1 MVHPDRRILIAI
13 FALTALACSGERP
26 MLPSESDGGGFGAGD
41 TTYVVLNPL
50 WDSSY
55 LGAGLDSPN
64 DLVVSR
70 DGYIY
75 VADTGNDRVLVL
87 SKGGTVLGGC
97 FDSLRVHTP
106 RGVDLDSK
114 LNLFIVNETDT
125 VYHWTP
131 LYNVLGIY
139 SSPLEPL
146 YVDPDPDARFVGIA
160 AGRYGSTSGEASLIY
175 VTDKGTDRLLE
186 LAVSLD
192 SAATEEKQYLVYDAV
207 LSRTVA
213 RHGSGA
219 GTVADP
225 RGITTD
231 SYSSIYFT
239 QVGGNFLAQKL
250 DYSSASVAWPF
261 DSDIMNLYQFSAPW
275 DIALDEQG
283 CIFVADEGA
292 GRVKKFTSDG
302 ELVDLG
308 DSGLAVQ
315 VFDQPRAV
323 WVDEDVLYV
332 VDAGLS
338 AVFRFVPSYSQGDL
352 P

>member
-1 MVHPDRRILIAI
+1 VVHPDRGILTTTV
-13 FALTALACSGERP
+13 ALIALACAGDKP
-26 MLPSESDGGGFGAGD
+26 TLPTESDGGGFGAGD

-55 LGAGLDSPN
+55 LGVELDSPN

-70 DGYIY
+70 DGYVY

-87 SKGGTVLGGC
+87 SKSGAVLGGC
-97 FDSLRVHTP
+97 FDSLRVQTP

-131 LYNVLGIY
+131 FYNVLGIF
-139 SSPLEPL
+139 SSPVEPL
-146 YVDPDPDARFVGIA
+146 YVDPDPHARFVGIS

-175 VTDKGTDRLLE
+175 VTDKGADRLLE

-192 SAATEEKQYLVYDAV
+192 STATEEKEYLVYDAV
-207 LSRTVA
+207 LSRAIA

-231 SYSSIYFT
+231 SYSSVYFT

-250 DYSSASVAWPF
+250 DYTSASVAWSF
-261 DSDIMNLYQFSAPW
+261 DSDIMNLYQFTAPW

-283 CIFVADEGA
+283 GIFVADEGA
-292 GRVKKFTSDG
+292 GNVKKFTSDG

-308 DSGLAVQ
+308 ESGLAVQ
-315 VFDQPRAV
+315 VFDLPRAV
-323 WVDEDVLYV
+323 WADEDVLYV
-332 VDAGLS
+332 VDAGLN